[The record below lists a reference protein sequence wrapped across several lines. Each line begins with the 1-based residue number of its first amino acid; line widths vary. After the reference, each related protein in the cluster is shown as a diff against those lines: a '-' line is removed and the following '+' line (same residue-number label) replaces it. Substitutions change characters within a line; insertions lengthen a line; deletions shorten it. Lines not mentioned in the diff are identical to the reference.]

1 MVAKVPGNHDIG
13 QALSTSSSSV
23 GPFWVS
29 HEFPNPWALG
39 RFQLPTSWI
48 CIVPD
53 GVREPQE
60 TRRVAG
66 VAALKQ
72 SDFERWRELL
82 RIFLKRCWQ
91 WQVWIHFKWIQ
102 TVYMVI
108 IPPVCY
114 FIVNCRQ
121 LLLLRRFYISD
132 GHPLRN
138 SILFGLLMLFNTLPA
153 KPSLRWWLF
162 FLLGWEL
169 IKKQVK
175 ISRCQKSRFDFK
187 RATDSQVGGGI
198 LYGFEFSA
206 LLACFKITEMCAW
219 ELWE

>member
-102 TVYMVI
+102 MVYII
-108 IPPVCY
+108 IPRYVILLSTVANCY
-114 FIVNCRQ
+114 FWEGFTFRTGI
-121 LLLLRRFYISD
+121 RFETLSYLGCWCS
-132 GHPLRN
+132 
-138 SILFGLLMLFNTLPA
+138 SIHFLQNQVWGDDYFSFWVE
-153 KPSLRWWLF
+153 SLS
-162 FLLGWEL
+162 
-169 IKKQVK
+169 KN
-175 ISRCQKSRFDFK
+175 KSRFQDAK
-187 RATDSQVGGGI
+187 KVVSTPREPPTPR
-198 LYGFEFSA
+198 
-206 LLACFKITEMCAW
+206 
-219 ELWE
+219 

>member
-1 MVAKVPGNHDIG
+1 M
-13 QALSTSSSSV
+13 L
-23 GPFWVS
+23 
-29 HEFPNPWALG
+29 
-39 RFQLPTSWI
+39 
-48 CIVPD
+48 
-53 GVREPQE
+53 
-60 TRRVAG
+60 
-66 VAALKQ
+66 
-72 SDFERWRELL
+72 
-82 RIFLKRCWQ
+82 
-91 WQVWIHFKWIQ
+91 
-102 TVYMVI
+102 
-108 IPPVCY
+108 

-187 RATDSQVGGGI
+187 RATDSQVGGVYFMVLNSQPFWLVLRSQKCVLENFGSN
-198 LYGFEFSA
+198 LEGSELSGKRLFCGQTLVFFSA
-206 LLACFKITEMCAW
+206 KLFVKSSESLNIGRMNQ
-219 ELWE
+219 